1 MWGRSHLL
9 PGLLLASLCH
19 LAHLLP
25 PEGSVPPTLFLPQ
38 RALPGPHF
46 WDNSALLLL
55 APCQHPPGAG
65 RLHPVSSAVAG
76 AEGRQLGGLGPLPLP
91 RAHTHRQPGPTQG
104 AGRCS
109 RVPSP
114 GWGPPA
120 LIATSQM
127 AGAALQGIFRQGG
140 GSGVEGAGRKGGAVG
155 LVLSCK
161 RNLENVALLWRLWS
175 WGAGGL
181 ELGVRD
187 MPPEDAHIHR
197 NMCPK
202 HHDSPLHRAKPSDT
216 GQPLGPPRVWGAEQ
230 TPHPRLTG

>member
-1 MWGRSHLL
+1 MWGRRSHLL

-55 APCQHPPGAG
+55 APCQHPPALWSGAG

-91 RAHTHRQPGPTQG
+91 RAHIHHQPGPTQG
-104 AGRCS
+104 VGRCS
-109 RVPSP
+109 RVPSL

-140 GSGVEGAGRKGGAVG
+140 GNGVEGQAGREGQWAWFCHGRGIWRMWPFCGGYGVG
-155 LVLSCK
+155 GQGT
-161 RNLENVALLWRLWS
+161 WS
-175 WGAGGL
+175 WG
-181 ELGVRD
+181 
-187 MPPEDAHIHR
+187 
-197 NMCPK
+197 
-202 HHDSPLHRAKPSDT
+202 
-216 GQPLGPPRVWGAEQ
+216 
-230 TPHPRLTG
+230 